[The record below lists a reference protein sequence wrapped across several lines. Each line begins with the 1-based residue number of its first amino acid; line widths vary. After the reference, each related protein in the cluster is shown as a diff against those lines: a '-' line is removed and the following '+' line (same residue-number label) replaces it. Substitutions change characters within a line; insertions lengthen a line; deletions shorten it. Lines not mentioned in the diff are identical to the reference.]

1 MRQEL
6 SIPDELKALWQLFA
20 TRRLVF
26 PFAKHG
32 LVPIINVAEE
42 PALHLL
48 ATYNAEENTDIEW
61 FSLQVCMVLEMFLC
75 DHILLLG
82 ICVFGVLRAMSWQV

>member
-1 MRQEL
+1 M
-6 SIPDELKALWQLFA
+6 
-20 TRRLVF
+20 F

-42 PALHLL
+42 PAMHLL

-61 FSLQVCMVLEMFLC
+61 FSLQVCVVLEMLLC

-82 ICVFGVLRAMSWQV
+82 VLCLRGFAGDVLAGNSMMVGLLHL